1 MCNTR
6 WNAAETRIGWKL
18 EMVYQVFKL
27 GFLAKCI
34 CFWKLWT
41 VEACVC
47 KLLFFSSSSKFR
59 HPFLIFESS
68 ENLMWTNIEI
78 MDFKRATICE
88 QYYNGKITEIF
99 LSYTIG
105 KVYTFLI
112 NNWRVIFCWIKI
124 ILLRMKFRYF

>member
-1 MCNTR
+1 
-6 WNAAETRIGWKL
+6 
-18 EMVYQVFKL
+18 
-27 GFLAKCI
+27 
-34 CFWKLWT
+34 
-41 VEACVC
+41 
-47 KLLFFSSSSKFR
+47 
-59 HPFLIFESS
+59 
-68 ENLMWTNIEI
+68 MWTNIEI